1 LWLHTA
7 GILGHHR
14 PPHGVPYSLP
24 RGMYHP
30 SVIANARNRDE
41 FGVHVPP
48 FKERSPNT
56 RTPMHHVDEL
66 AHMIV
71 DGGKFEGA

>member
-1 LWLHTA
+1 
-7 GILGHHR
+7 
-14 PPHGVPYSLP
+14 
-24 RGMYHP
+24 MYHP